1 MVEWQRLDVGIR
13 VRIHPTRRHGALPD
27 RYFVLRY
34 SVDGVKKQEALG
46 WASRGWTLAKARDEL
61 AKLRAAAR
69 LGEGPVTLKEK
80 RELARTVREAA
91 QAAEQQ
97 KIAISGLW
105 AHYRAAHAQRAGI
118 MHDACN
124 YKHFAELHGLTTDQ
138 LRTAQLDA
146 LREKL
151 FAQGKAP
158 QTIKHVLGLLRRII
172 RWAVS
177 RGLCQ
182 PPDPSLLRFEMPR
195 VDNQK
200 TECLSPEQAKRL
212 FQVLDASSERNL
224 AALLRLALA
233 TGLRRKA
240 LFGLQ
245 WDDLDFRQG
254 VLILRGE
261 HAKKGRT
268 AYLPMTPVVRAILE
282 HIERTDSPYLFPG
295 KNGGKRAEA
304 RAFCR
309 RVRELCGLPKDFRM
323 LHGLRHTYASW
334 LASSGQ
340 VDLFSLQRLL
350 THESPQMTLRYVH
363 LADSALRRA
372 ACVIDDC
379 LREACAVQSAVPPR
393 GTEAAQAAPAT
404 DRKRVA

>member
-1 MVEWQRLDVGIR
+1 MIEWQRLEVGIR
-13 VRIHPTRRHGALPD
+13 ARIHPTRKHGALPD

-69 LGEGPVTLKEK
+69 TGEGPVTLKEK
-80 RELARTVREAA
+80 RELARMAREAA

-97 KIAISGLW
+97 KLAISGLW
-105 AHYRAAHAQRAGI
+105 ERYRAAHAQRASI
-118 MHDACN
+118 AHDTCN
-124 YKHFAELHGLTTDQ
+124 YKHFAELHGLTTDL

-158 QTIKHVLGLLRRII
+158 QTVKHVLGLLRRII
-172 RWAVS
+172 RWSVS
-177 RGLCQ
+177 RGLCR
-182 PPDPSLLRFEMPR
+182 PPDPSRLHFEMPR
-195 VDNQK
+195 VDNQR
-200 TECLSPEQAKRL
+200 TECLTPEQAKRL
-212 FQVLDASSERNL
+212 FQVLDASPERNL

-254 VLILRGE
+254 VLVLRGE

-268 AYLPMTPVVRAILE
+268 AYLPMTPAVRAILE
-282 HIERTDSPYLFPG
+282 NIERTDSPYVFPG
-295 KNGGKRAEA
+295 KNGGKRGEA

-309 RVRELCGLPKDFRM
+309 RVRELCGLPKEFRI

-350 THESPQMTLRYVH
+350 THESPQMTLRYAH

-372 ACVIDDC
+372 AGVIDAC
-379 LREACAVQSAVPPR
+379 LRKARTAQPTAPPR
-393 GTEAAQAAPAT
+393 GTTAAQANPASFS
-404 DRKRVA
+404 

>member
-1 MVEWQRLDVGIR
+1 MVEWQRLEVGIR
-13 VRIHPTRRHGALPD
+13 ARIHPTRKHGALPD

-69 LGEGPVTLKEK
+69 IGEGPVTLKEK
-80 RELARTVREAA
+80 RALARSIREAA

-105 AHYRAAHAQRAGI
+105 ERYRAAHARGASI
-118 MHDACN
+118 THDQCN
-124 YKHFAELHGLTTDQ
+124 YKHFAELHGLTTDM
-138 LRTAQLDA
+138 LRTAHLDA

-151 FAQGKAP
+151 FNQGKAP
-158 QTIKHVLGLLRRII
+158 QTVKHVLGLLRRII
-172 RWAVS
+172 RWSVS

-182 PPDPSLLRFEMPR
+182 PPDPSRLHFEMPR

-200 TECLSPEQAKRL
+200 TECLTPEQAKRL
-212 FQVLDASSERNL
+212 FQVLDASPDRNL

-245 WDDLDFRQG
+245 WDDLDFRQS
-254 VLILRGE
+254 VLVLRGE

-268 AYLPMTPVVRAILE
+268 PYLPMPPAVRAILE
-282 HIERTDSPYLFPG
+282 HIERTDAPYVFPG
-295 KNGGKRAEA
+295 KNGGKRGEA
-304 RAFCR
+304 RVFCR

-350 THESPQMTLRYVH
+350 THESPQMTLRYAH

-372 ACVIDDC
+372 ASVIDDC
-379 LREACAVQSAVPPR
+379 LRKTRAAQSTVQPR
-393 GTEAAQAAPAT
+393 GTLAAQADPAGS
-404 DRKRVA
+404 V